1 MNHQLSTLMQKE
13 VSRKEFLGLAI
24 LALGSIFG
32 FGTIIKLL
40 TGQSLG
46 STKHLSGGYGSS
58 TYGGGKE

>member
-1 MNHQLSTLMQKE
+1 MQKE